1 MLVGEL
7 ANAMIT
13 EPLHHNLLKM
23 LFAPKLGLLLL
34 ATRPVPPEVEC
45 IAPVLVELLVC
56 ILVLVH
62 KNVVALRCLVV
73 HQEPVLRC
81 RMSPSPRFQTL
92 KSMHT

>member
-56 ILVLVH
+56 ILVLVTRIVLWWLFVVLWFI
-62 KNVVALRCLVV
+62 KSQYFVVA
-73 HQEPVLRC
+73 
-81 RMSPSPRFQTL
+81 
-92 KSMHT
+92 